1 MAVHERQRQ
10 TPCGQRFP
18 YSKNLPRNDRGRF
31 LQITPTPGQ
40 GEGEVVT
47 FMFVSVFDSVL
58 LEGAGDS
65 FTIVVLL
72 SVFFSAGGLVTVV
85 SFCSQAASNAAPAK
99 MQIYFFMTEDWT
111 DWRLIYLR
119 RRRWRRCGGRG
130 GRLRSRRTRRRCRRF
145 CRSGAAGT
153 CSGRDGFGFLL
164 TSRKQSGASQDADVF
179 LHKVVG

>member
-10 TPCGQRFP
+10 GPLWAAASVQQESSPGR
-18 YSKNLPRNDRGRF
+18 PRKI
-31 LQITPTPGQ
+31 LQITPTPGY
-40 GEGEVVT
+40 GEGDVVT
-47 FMFVSVFDSVL
+47 LTFVSVFDSVL
-58 LEGAGDS
+58 LEGAGVS

-72 SVFFSAGGLVTVV
+72 SVFFSEGGLVTVV

-119 RRRWRRCGGRG
+119 RRRWRRCSRG
-130 GRLRSRRTRRRCRRF
+130 GRLRSRRTCRRGGRF
-145 CRSGAAGT
+145 RRSGAAGT
-153 CSGRDGFGFLL
+153 CSRRDGFSFLL
-164 TSRKQSGASQDADVF
+164 TSRKQRGASQDADVF

>member
-1 MAVHERQRQ
+1 MNRV
-10 TPCGQRFP
+10 CIYGF
-18 YSKNLPRNDRGRF
+18 
-31 LQITPTPGQ
+31 
-40 GEGEVVT
+40 GEVEVLT
-47 FMFVSVFDSVL
+47 LISVL
-58 LEGAGDS
+58 VSFFSEGG

-72 SVFFSAGGLVTVV
+72 SFFSAGGLVTVV

-99 MQIYFFMTEDWT
+99 MQIHFFMTEDWT